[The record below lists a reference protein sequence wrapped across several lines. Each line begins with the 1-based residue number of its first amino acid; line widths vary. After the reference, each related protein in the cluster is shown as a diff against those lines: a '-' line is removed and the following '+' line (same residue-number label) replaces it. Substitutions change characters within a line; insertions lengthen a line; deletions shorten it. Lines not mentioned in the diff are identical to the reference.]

1 MRLSSALLAASLLLG
16 AVPAI
21 AAPYAPPAIQIGQ
34 AFKEGGAWVP
44 AGGAVA
50 SPADRWWEMF
60 GDPTLSGLEA
70 RIESANPSLAAAAAR
85 YTEASAALARARGGF
100 WPSIGVGG
108 AAERNRL
115 SAGRPQA
122 NNSVTYNDASVGA
135 SLSYELDLF
144 GRIRGQSR
152 QARALAEAAGHD
164 LAAVRLGLQMQLAAA
179 YFELRGLDARAEL
192 LDVTVEAYQRAFDL
206 TSTRHDGGLA
216 SGVEV
221 AQAQSQLSTAR
232 AEVEAVAARRAEA
245 EHAVAILIGE
255 VPGVFSLAASSLQP
269 PAPAVPVSLPS
280 AVLERRPDIQAAERR
295 VAAANAAIGVA
306 RTAYF
311 PSITLGAA
319 AGFQTSHGEL
329 LTTPNRYWALGPL
342 SAAAILFDGGRRRAG
357 VRISQAQY
365 DEAAA
370 DYRQT
375 VLTAFGEVEDDLVSA
390 RRMAAQITH
399 QTTATEAARRAEEI
413 ALDRYRDGAADYV
426 EVVTAQTA
434 SLAAQSALIELRTRQ
449 LILAADLVRAQ
460 GGLTPAADPAP

>member
-1 MRLSSALLAASLLLG
+1 MRLRLLLIAG
-16 AVPAI
+16 LVLGGGHAL
-21 AAPYAPPAIQIGQ
+21 AAPYAPPVIATGQ
-34 AFKEGGAWVP
+34 TFKEGGAWTP
-44 AGGAVA
+44 AGVA
-50 SPADRWWEMF
+50 PTAPADRWWEMF
-60 GDPTLSGLEA
+60 GDETLDGLEA
-70 RIESANPSLAAAAAR
+70 RIESASPSLAAAAAR
-85 YTEASAALARARGGF
+85 YAEASAALARARSGF

-108 AAERNRL
+108 SAERNRL

-122 NNSVTYNDASVGA
+122 SNSVTYNDASAGA

-144 GRIRGQSR
+144 GRIRDQSR
-152 QARALAEAAGHD
+152 QAKALAQAAGHD

-221 AQAQSQLSTAR
+221 AQAQSQLSSAR
-232 AEVEAVAARRAEA
+232 AEVEAVAVRRAEA

-255 VPGVFSLAASSLQP
+255 VPGVFSLATSSAQP
-269 PAPAVPVSLPS
+269 AAPAVPVGLPS
-280 AVLERRPDIQAAERR
+280 LVLERRPDIQAAERR

-306 RTAYF
+306 KTAYF

-319 AGFQTSHGEL
+319 AGFQASHGEL
-329 LTTPNRYWALGPL
+329 LTTPNHYWALGPL

-375 VLTAFGEVEDDLVSA
+375 VLAAFGEVEDDLVAA
-390 RRMAAQITH
+390 RRMETQIMH
-399 QTTATEAARRAEEI
+399 QRTATDAARRAEEI

-426 EVVTAQTA
+426 EVVSAQTA
-434 SLAAQSALIELRTRQ
+434 SLSAQSTLIDLRTRQ

-460 GGLTPAADPAP
+460 GGLAPTAAPAP